1 VSGML
6 PWYVARSSGLIA
18 WALLAASVLWG
29 LAISTRVLRGTPRPS
44 WLLDLHRYL
53 GGMATVFVGV
63 HIVALLGDT
72 YVHFGLASVLIL
84 FASSWHPVA
93 VAWGITAFYLLLA
106 VELTSLIR
114 TRIPKRLWRATHYAS
129 FPLFVVATIHALSA
143 GTDARTW
150 AFEVVAALTTVTVAA
165 LTTLRI
171 QSRRVPARPAAASI
185 PQRPDRTRPSGR
197 AA

>member
-72 YVHFGLASVLIL
+72 YVHFGLASVLVP

-93 VAWGITAFYLLLA
+93 VAWGVTAFYVLLA
-106 VELTSLIR
+106 VELTSLLR

-129 FPLFVVATIHALSA
+129 FPLFVLATIHAVSA

-150 AFEVVAALTTVTVAA
+150 VFEVVAALTMMTVAA
-165 LTTLRI
+165 LTALRI
-171 QSRRVPARPAAASI
+171 QSRRLPARPAAAPI
-185 PQRPDRTRPSGR
+185 PQRPDRTRLSGR